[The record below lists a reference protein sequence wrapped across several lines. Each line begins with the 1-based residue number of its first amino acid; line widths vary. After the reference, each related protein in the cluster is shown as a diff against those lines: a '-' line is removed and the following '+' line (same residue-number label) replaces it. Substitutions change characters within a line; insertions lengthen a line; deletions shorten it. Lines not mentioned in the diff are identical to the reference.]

1 MKRSKR
7 LQSIL
12 DLVITRED
20 EVNNRLGQ
28 ARQRLEKAR
37 NSLSS
42 LDEFRTNYT
51 QRFNQSGEL
60 GMGIRQMLEY
70 RAFLS
75 KINAAMEEQEKA
87 ITRNENEMERL
98 RSVWEHAHRK
108 TMGVRKVLEK
118 SLVEENR
125 RAEKTLQS
133 EMDEW
138 ASRKTTSSKDRDEN

>member
-20 EVNNRLGQ
+20 EINNRLGQ

-42 LDEFRTNYT
+42 LHEFRTNYT